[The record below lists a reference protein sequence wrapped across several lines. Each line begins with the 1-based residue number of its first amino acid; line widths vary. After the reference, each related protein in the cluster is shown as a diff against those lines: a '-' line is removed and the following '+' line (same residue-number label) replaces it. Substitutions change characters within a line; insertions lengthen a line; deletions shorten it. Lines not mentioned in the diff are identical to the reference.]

1 MFRSVFLRKMVFL
14 VLVALCA
21 SALLSATLFRYA
33 ANAVTKQNEETLLI
47 DKAHALSEFLNT
59 HLQQEE
65 TTNFADKA
73 RSLSGFLSE
82 YIRTSRTEDSNDL
95 MILLQAT
102 DSYTDHN
109 VLGAYF
115 SLYTDTGIR
124 VKTSQVATQQDS
136 NTLATIDF
144 YARTHM
150 LTNNEYSNLIGR
162 VPLEDTKASVVVVQ
176 VPIVLD
182 DAIFAYLVIGDEYS
196 MRPRRV

>member
-21 SALLSATLFRYA
+21 SALLSAMLFSLA
-33 ANAVTKQNEETLLI
+33 ANEMIRT
-47 DKAHALSEFLNT
+47 DSENVMI
-59 HLQQEE
+59 
-65 TTNFADKA
+65 DKA

-95 MILLQAT
+95 MILFQAT

-150 LTNNEYSNLIGR
+150 LTNNEYSNMIGR
-162 VPLEDTKASVVVVQ
+162 VPLEDT
-176 VPIVLD
+176 
-182 DAIFAYLVIGDEYS
+182 
-196 MRPRRV
+196 